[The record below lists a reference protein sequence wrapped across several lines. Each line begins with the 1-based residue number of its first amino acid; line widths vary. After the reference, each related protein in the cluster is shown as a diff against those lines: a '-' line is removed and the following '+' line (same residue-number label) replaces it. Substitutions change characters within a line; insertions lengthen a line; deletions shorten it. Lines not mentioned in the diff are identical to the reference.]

1 MPHKHFDNLKTK
13 KLPDSEVEI
22 TGEITLSFLV
32 ECRTEALKELNNR
45 SEIAGFRP
53 GKIPE
58 DVLIKKV
65 GELGVI
71 EESAEIA
78 IGREYPNIIK
88 ELNVQAIGR
97 PTISITKLAPGI
109 PLEFKMITAVEP
121 EFKLPDYKKIA
132 KEIEHPAEE
141 NKVLDKEVQDVMAEL
156 KKHNIKPEIKSG
168 EKLEDK
174 IKENILMEKQLKSK
188 EKKRLSIIDKL
199 VKETE
204 ILVPKILIESELMK
218 MMGQFKD
225 DVSRA
230 GLKWEDYLKT
240 IKKDEQKIKDE
251 WKDSALARAKAE
263 LIVGKVAIEEKIEP
277 TETELEHETHHLL
290 EHYKD
295 ADPLRVRVYVYTM
308 MRNEKVLEFLENLK

>member
-1 MPHKHFDNLKTK
+1 MPHNTSTVLSIKHFDNLKTK

-32 ECRTEALKELNNR
+32 ECRAAALKELNNR
-45 SEIAGFRP
+45 SEIPGFRP

-65 GELGVI
+65 GELGVL

-78 IGREYPNIIK
+78 LGKEYPNIIK
-88 ELNVQAIGR
+88 ELNVAAIGR
-97 PTISITKLAPGI
+97 PTISITKLAKDI

-132 KEIEHPAEE
+132 KETKLEE
-141 NKVLDKEVQDVMAEL
+141 
-156 KKHNIKPEIKSG
+156 G
-168 EKLEDK
+168 EKG
-174 IKENILMEKQLKSK
+174 K
-188 EKKRLSIIDKL
+188 EKKRLAIIEKL

-204 ILVPKILIESELMK
+204 ILVPKILLESELAK

-225 DVSRA
+225 DVVRA
-230 GLKWEDYLKT
+230 GLKWEDYLKQ
-240 IKKDEQKIKDE
+240 IKKTEQDIEKE
-251 WKDSALARAKAE
+251 WKDQALARAKAE
-263 LIVGKVAIEEKIEP
+263 LIVGKIAIEEQIEP
-277 TETELEHETHHLL
+277 TEAELEHETTHLL

-308 MRNEKVLEFLENLK
+308 MRNEKVLEFLETQK

>member
-1 MPHKHFDNLKTK
+1 MPHNTSTVLSIKHFDNLKTK

-32 ECRTEALKELNNR
+32 ECRAAALKELNNR
-45 SEIAGFRP
+45 SEIPGFRP

-65 GELGVI
+65 GELGVL

-78 IGREYPNIIK
+78 LGKEYPNIIK
-88 ELNVQAIGR
+88 ELNVAAIGR
-97 PTISITKLAPGI
+97 PTISITKLAKDI

-132 KEIEHPAEE
+132 KETKLEE
-141 NKVLDKEVQDVMAEL
+141 
-156 KKHNIKPEIKSG
+156 G
-168 EKLEDK
+168 EKG
-174 IKENILMEKQLKSK
+174 K
-188 EKKRLSIIDKL
+188 EKKRLAIIEKL

-204 ILVPKILIESELMK
+204 ILVPKILLESELAK

-225 DVSRA
+225 DVVRA
-230 GLKWEDYLKT
+230 GLKWEDYLKQ
-240 IKKDEQKIKDE
+240 IKKTEQDIEKE
-251 WKDSALARAKAE
+251 WKDQALARAKAE
-263 LIVGKVAIEEKIEP
+263 LIVGKIAIEEKIEP
-277 TETELEHETHHLL
+277 TEAELEHETTHLL

-308 MRNEKVLEFLENLK
+308 MRNEKVLEFLETQK